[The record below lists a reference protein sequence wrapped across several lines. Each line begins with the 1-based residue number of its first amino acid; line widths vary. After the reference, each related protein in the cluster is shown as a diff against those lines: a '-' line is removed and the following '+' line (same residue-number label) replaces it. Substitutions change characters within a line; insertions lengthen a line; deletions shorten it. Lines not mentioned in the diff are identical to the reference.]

1 MIAGLPLLL
10 VLAALVAAG
19 AAGRQLHRYPGGWK
33 FAFGSAYS
41 AARRDLDT
49 ARNALRTLERAA
61 QWELSGAQNAVRKA
75 DSTHRRELRRAE
87 EALAYLREPGRGGYR
102 DEIRDLSL
110 YEHVLVASGTDD
122 WSGDLQLPLHEM
134 SIRAD
139 HSAWE
144 SHVYLTGPDGRRHLL
159 TYPHTEL
166 AEEYVRRFVLD
177 VQNAIATDKAFQRD
191 RPRLIREAGAE
202 LRRLRGSAT
211 GPTEEGRRLEEV
223 TARQSGDPRIP
234 RARQELDAAHARWQA
249 LTGRRPH

>member
-10 VLAALVAAG
+10 VVAALVAAG
-19 AAGRQLHRYPGGWK
+19 AVARQLHRYPGGWK
-33 FAFGSAYS
+33 FAYRGAYA
-41 AARRDLDT
+41 AARHDLDT
-49 ARNALRTLERAA
+49 ARNTLRTLEHAA
-61 QWELSGAQNAVRKA
+61 RWELSGAQNAARKA
-75 DSTHRRELRRAE
+75 DSDLRREVRRVE
-87 EALAYLREPGRGGYR
+87 EELAYLREPGRGGYR
-102 DEIRDLSL
+102 SEIRDLSL

-122 WSGDLQLPLHEM
+122 WSGDLQLPLHET

-139 HSAWE
+139 YSARE

-159 TYPHTEL
+159 SYPHTEL

-177 VQNAIATDKAFQRD
+177 VQNAIAADKAFQRD

-211 GPTEEGRRLEEV
+211 GPSEEARRLEEV

-249 LTGRRPH
+249 LTGRRPR